1 MGAAAAQVAGAV
13 VGGIASRGAAKDAKR
28 AQDEAN
34 ANAMAGYNFSQ
45 PYIKDSYDAAGNYLD
60 QVQNTGAY
68 MGETYA
74 GPNQYQMMGNQY
86 LGNMGLQGRQGAF
99 DIAQQGQNFAANYGD
114 LYQQAQQDN
123 IADSIQYAQDNSQG
137 LVNSAMRDDFR
148 NLTENQLTG
157 NNMNASASG
166 NMNSSRAG
174 IVDANL
180 MRGYNDRKADM
191 TANIENRLSNQFMD
205 QRNQQFNDAMRANAG
220 LQQSYGAGI
229 NAMGT
234 FGNMMNT
241 GGGNLQ
247 GFDQAR
253 MNDQRDR
260 FERNRDFGLDN
271 QIKYQG
277 GILNRAVYNSQPTTP
292 NMHSPNAAMMG
303 GAMQG
308 AGIGGNM
315 YGSYLDN
322 KAAGG
327 KT

>member
-13 VGGIASRGAAKDAKR
+13 VGGIASRGAAKDARR

-60 QVQNTGAY
+60 QVQNAGAY

-74 GPNQYQMMGNQY
+74 GPNQYQMLGNQY

-114 LYQQAQQDN
+114 LYKQSQQDN
-123 IADSIQYAQDNSQG
+123 IADSYQFARDNSQG
-137 LVNSAMRDDFR
+137 LVDSAMRDDFR

-180 MRGYNDRKADM
+180 MRGFNDRKADM

-220 LQQSYGAGI
+220 LQQSYGQGI
-229 NAMGT
+229 NAMNS

-241 GGGNLQ
+241 AGGNLQ
-247 GFDQAR
+247 GFEQAR

-271 QIKYQG
+271 QIKYQQ
-277 GILNRAVYNSQPTTP
+277 GILNRAVYNSQATTP
-292 NMHSPNAAMMG
+292 NMHSPNAAMFG

-308 AGIGGNM
+308 AGMGGDL
-315 YGSYLDN
+315 YEQA
-322 KAAGG
+322 KGG
-327 KT
+327 